1 MVGRGGLLGAYWRQR
16 VTGNGLRIILRSFLS
31 SFRARWKHGARH
43 GSRWSW
49 GRERLLLR
57 QPVEGTSAEKA
68 GMLNRV
74 HQGSGG
80 TNSGSR
86 SHRQTLCM
94 EHNTSCP
101 RGGVGDT
108 TVNPDFMTQAATWRP
123 RIMGVQGHPYELE
136 PHQPQGIWFQ
146 INTLSLNLH

>member
-16 VTGNGLRIILRSFLS
+16 VTGNGLRITLRSFLS
-31 SFRARWKHGARH
+31 SFRARWKQGARH
-43 GSRWSW
+43 GSWWSW
-49 GRERLLLR
+49 GRDACCYDSPSREH
-57 QPVEGTSAEKA
+57 QPKEA

-108 TVNPDFMTQAATWRP
+108 TVNPDFMAQAATWRP
-123 RIMGVQGHPYELE
+123 RIMGVKGHPYELE